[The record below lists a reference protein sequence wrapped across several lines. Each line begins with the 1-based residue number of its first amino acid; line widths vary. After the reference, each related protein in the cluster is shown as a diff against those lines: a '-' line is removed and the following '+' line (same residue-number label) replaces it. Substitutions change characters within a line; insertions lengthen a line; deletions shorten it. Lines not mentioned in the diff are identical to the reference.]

1 MTCAEAEELFAEVAG
16 GELDGRAADEARAH
30 AAACAKCGRVLADY
44 EAAIALCARV
54 GTEPLPEGFSRELH
68 RKLVAAGAPEQPWT
82 TRLRRALARR
92 PMTWAAATAFVSA
105 LAATGGTIAVMQ
117 HRAAPTATAEQASYR
132 VPESKVA
139 LVKIDFVAER
149 AVNDVDF
156 EIVLPDGL
164 RFFSGGKQLAERS
177 FRWHGELKPGSNP
190 IPVAVK
196 GPRAGRFRVI
206 AHAVGADLDV
216 THEVWLEVTT

>member
-16 GELDGRAADEARAH
+16 GELDGARADEARAH
-30 AAACAKCGRVLADY
+30 ADGCAQCGRVLADY
-44 EAAIALCARV
+44 EAAIALCRRV
-54 GTEPLPEGFSRELH
+54 GTEPLPEGFARELH
-68 RKLVAAGAPEQPWT
+68 RKLVAAGAPEQPWSA
-82 TRLRRALARR
+82 RLRRALARR
-92 PMTWAAATAFVSA
+92 PMTWAAATALVSA
-105 LAATGGTIAVMQ
+105 LAATGGTIAVTR
-117 HRAAPTATAEQASYR
+117 HPAAPTEIAQPSYR
-132 VPESKVA
+132 VPGSKVA

-149 AVNDVDF
+149 AVGDVDF

-206 AHAVGADLDV
+206 AHAVGPDLDV